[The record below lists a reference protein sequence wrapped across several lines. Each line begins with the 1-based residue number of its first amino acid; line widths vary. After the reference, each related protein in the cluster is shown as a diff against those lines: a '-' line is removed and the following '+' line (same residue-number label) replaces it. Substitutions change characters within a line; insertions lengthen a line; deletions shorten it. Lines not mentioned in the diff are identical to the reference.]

1 MLYPFSVADPNALS
15 DNNHSVVLRI
25 IYGNR
30 AFLLTGDIERQAEAD
45 LINGGGTLAVD
56 LIKAPHHGSRTSST
70 QEFID
75 AIKPKYA
82 IISVGRKSPFGH
94 PHKEVVE
101 RWRAAGVTV
110 MTTGERGMI
119 SVSTDGKDFTV
130 DRYGK

>member
-1 MLYPFSVADPNALS
+1 M
-15 DNNHSVVLRI
+15 RI